1 METSANIAQIPA
13 KRAPVG
19 PVQQQPLP
27 RSVVQLLEWL
37 DPKDYRKVETMVC
50 MMPST
55 RELILVARFLDAI
68 WNQARNAEFRI
79 GASRITGAEMD
90 GFYDRWKAA
99 LGELTQI
106 GIELG
111 RRTGLTE
118 IMQRHK
124 TVLAHFGY
132 DTSGRP
138 LGGERPSAQPK
149 SAKPIAALAVSA

>member
-1 METSANIAQIPA
+1 MDATPNVAPPP
-13 KRAPVG
+13 KKAPVG
-19 PVQQQPLP
+19 PAPQQVLP
-27 RSVVQLLEWL
+27 RSVVQLLSWL
-37 DPKDYRKVETMVC
+37 DPKEYRKVETLVC

-55 RELILVARFLDAI
+55 RELVLVARFLDTV

-79 GASRITGAEMD
+79 GTSRITGSEMD

-99 LGELTQI
+99 LGELMLI

-124 TVLAHFGY
+124 TVLDHFGY
-132 DTSGRP
+132 DTGGRP
-138 LGGERPSAQPK
+138 RSGEKPSTAART
-149 SAKPIAALAVSA
+149 AKPAPALAASA